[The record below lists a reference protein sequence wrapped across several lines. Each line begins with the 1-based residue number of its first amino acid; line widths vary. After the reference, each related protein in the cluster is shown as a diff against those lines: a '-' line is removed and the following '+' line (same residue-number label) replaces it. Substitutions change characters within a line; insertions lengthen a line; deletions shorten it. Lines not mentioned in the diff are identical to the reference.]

1 MAIII
6 TVNMTI
12 WGKQMKDIDSYIP
25 ITEAKSRLL
34 DVIRT
39 VENNDDIIAI
49 TKNGVP
55 TAVLLSVERF
65 KGILETIDILTDEK
79 AMRSFK
85 KSIKEASAGKWTS
98 HDTLFKE
105 EE

>member
-1 MAIII
+1 
-6 TVNMTI
+6 
-12 WGKQMKDIDSYIP
+12 MKDIDTYIP

-34 DVIRT
+34 DIIRT

-65 KGILETIDILTDEK
+65 EGILETVDILTDEK
-79 AMRSFK
+79 AMRSLR
-85 KSIKEASAGKWTS
+85 KSIKEANAGKWTS
-98 HDTLFKE
+98 HDSLFKE
-105 EE
+105 E

>member
-1 MAIII
+1 
-6 TVNMTI
+6 
-12 WGKQMKDIDSYIP
+12 MKDIDFYIP

-34 DVIRT
+34 DVIRK

-65 KGILETIDILTDEK
+65 EGILETIDILTDEK
-79 AMRSFK
+79 AMRSLR
-85 KSIKEASAGKWTS
+85 KSIKEAGAGKWTS
-98 HDTLFKE
+98 HDSLFKE
-105 EE
+105 E